1 MDVKL
6 QGMGYLHHFKVP
18 PTNYLLLIIKGKI
31 TDSQETWP
39 KPSQSMIK
47 LSITNKG
54 TKGPQVPLLSRRQ
67 WQHHVCCTPAKIKR
81 KWCKLRIRGTLVSN
95 VKNMDWAG
103 VWGVQ
108 RGGRRGC
115 WMEEGWVWTRG
126 GAHMGPGIQDVPGT
140 SGKIWLW
147 NKLDH
152 RIESML
158 HCLISTNVLWLRRGV
173 SLFLKTA
180 H

>member
-6 QGMGYLHHFKVP
+6 QGMGYLHHLKVP

-81 KWCKLRIRGTLVSN
+81 KWEEDVNWELEAHWSAMSRTWTGLGCGGCSEG
-95 VKNMDWAG
+95 AG
-103 VWGVQ
+103 
-108 RGGRRGC
+108 
-115 WMEEGWVWTRG
+115 G
-126 GAHMGPGIQDVPGT
+126 GAGWRKGRNPHGAGD
-140 SGKIWLW
+140 SGCSW
-147 NKLDH
+147 NKWQN
-152 RIESML
+152 
-158 HCLISTNVLWLRRGV
+158 LIMKQIRP
-173 SLFLKTA
+173 
-180 H
+180 

>member
-1 MDVKL
+1 M
-6 QGMGYLHHFKVP
+6 YP
-18 PTNYLLLIIKGKI
+18 PQITYLLLIIKGKI
-31 TDSQETWP
+31 TGSQETWP

-54 TKGPQVPLLSRRQ
+54 TKGQQVPLLSRRR

-81 KWCKLRIRGTLVSN
+81 KQEKDVKWESEAHWSAMSRTWTGLGSGVGVERGS
-95 VKNMDWAG
+95 G
-103 VWGVQ
+103 
-108 RGGRRGC
+108 RGC

-126 GAHMGPGIQDVPGT
+126 GAQLGVGIQGVPGT

-152 RIESML
+152 SIESMV
-158 HCLISTNVLWLRRGV
+158 HFLI
-173 SLFLKTA
+173 
-180 H
+180 